1 MTSTLPVEAPA
12 AVFGLLFLAILV
24 APVLAERARIPGII
38 GLIAAGIAL
47 GPDGAGL
54 LAREG
59 TIAAL
64 GGVGLL
70 YLMFVAGL
78 DLDLD
83 GFARDRRDSIVFGIA
98 TFVFPMVIV
107 TAACLWLIDLG
118 PAASVILATAFS
130 SHTLLTLP
138 LAQRFGLLRNRAVT
152 ATLGGTLV
160 VTVAALLVLAVA
172 AAASGGSSL
181 LFWVLFP
188 LGLVAFTAATVVG
201 LPRLTRWFFAGL
213 GHDRSVR
220 LAFVMVAL
228 FAASLL
234 ASAVRIE
241 PIVGAF
247 LAGLALNRFVPPGTR
262 VDERIHF
269 LGDTLFVPVFLISTG
284 MLIDP
289 VRLATDPQILT
300 IGGIL
305 AVAALGSKALAA
317 AVTARILGFS
327 WPEMLL
333 SFSLSSGQAAGALA
347 AAIVADDLGLI
358 GQPTVNGVV
367 LVILVSALVSSAT
380 ATRSAP
386 RVSVPAGRDE
396 PLGRTVVVPVAN
408 PASAGSLIR
417 FAALLAGPDSGSV
430 IPVNVLGFD
439 ATRAQVDEHRR
450 LTEDAESVA
459 LRHGAEARSIVRVD
473 STTTAGILHT
483 IVEQGATAMLV
494 GWKGYTDRRTGFFGS
509 VIDGLISGSPV
520 PVAVCHPG
528 IDEEVRRIVLSV
540 THHDLSTAG
549 DPGLRLAVA
558 FATRMAQQADVPLV
572 VVTEDDPDEVRAH
585 LPEDRRE
592 RTDIVVDERRQSI
605 ALRHQTSAG
614 DVVLMGVPPTAGRL
628 DNRAIRVGR
637 AIRDRTVIVA
647 VPR

>member
-1 MTSTLPVEAPA
+1 MTFPVDAPA
-12 AVFGLLFLAILV
+12 AVFGLLFLAILL

-38 GLIAAGIAL
+38 GLIAAGILL
-47 GPDGAGL
+47 GPDGVGL

-59 TIAAL
+59 TIATL

-78 DLDLD
+78 DLDLE
-83 GFARDRRDSIVFGIA
+83 GFARDRRESIVFGVA
-98 TFVFPMVIV
+98 TFVFPMIIV

-118 PAASVILATAFS
+118 VAASVILATAFA

-172 AAASGGSSL
+172 AAASRGSSP

-188 LGLVAFTAATVVG
+188 LGLVAFTGATVVG
-201 LPRLTRWFFAGL
+201 LPRLTKWFFAGL
-213 GHDRSVR
+213 GQDRAVR

-234 ASAVRIE
+234 AQAVRIE

-289 VRLATDPQILT
+289 VRLATDAEILSIGAILT
-300 IGGIL
+300 
-305 AVAALGSKALAA
+305 VAAVSSKAIAA
-317 AVTARILGFS
+317 AVTARLLGFS
-327 WPEMLL
+327 SAEMLL

-358 GQPTVNGVV
+358 GQPVVNGVV
-367 LVILVSALVSSAT
+367 LVILASALVSSAT
-380 ATRSAP
+380 ATRAAP
-386 RVSVPAGRDE
+386 RVSVPEVRDE

-408 PASAGSLIR
+408 PDSATSLIR

-430 IPVNVLGFD
+430 IPVNVLGFE
-439 ATRAQVDEHRR
+439 ATRDEVEAHRR
-450 LTEDAESVA
+450 LTEGAEAVA
-459 LRHGAEARSIVRVD
+459 LRHGAEARSVVRVD

-483 IVEQGATAMLV
+483 IVEQGATSMLV

-509 VIDGLISGSPV
+509 VIDGLISQSPV

-528 IDEEVRRIVLSV
+528 TDDDVRRIVLSV

-549 DPGLRLAVA
+549 DPGLRLAIA
-558 FATRMAQQADVPLV
+558 FGVRMSEQADVPLLV
-572 VVTEDDPDEVRAH
+572 ITEDDPDGVRSH
-585 LPEDRRE
+585 LPLERRE
-592 RTDIVVDERRQSI
+592 RTDIIVDPRRQPI
-605 ALRHQTSAG
+605 ALRHQTVAG
-614 DVVLMGVPPTAGRL
+614 DVVLMGVPPTSGRL

>member
-1 MTSTLPVEAPA
+1 MTLPAEAPA

-38 GLIAAGIAL
+38 GLIAAGIVL
-47 GPDGAGL
+47 GPDGVSL

-59 TIAAL
+59 TIATL

-78 DLDLD
+78 DLDLE

-98 TFVFPMVIV
+98 TFVFPMAIV
-107 TAACLWLIDLG
+107 TITSVWLVDLG
-118 PAASVILATAFS
+118 VAASVILATAFA

-138 LAQRFGLLRNRAVT
+138 MAQRFGLLRNRAVT

-172 AAASGGSSL
+172 AAASRDSSP

-188 LGLVAFTAATVVG
+188 LGLVGFTGATVVG

-213 GHDRSVR
+213 GQDRAVR

-234 ASAVRIE
+234 AEAVRIE

-247 LAGLALNRFVPPGTR
+247 LAGLALNRFVPAGTR

-289 VRLATDPQILT
+289 VMLATDRQVLT
-300 IGGIL
+300 IGATL
-305 AVAALGSKALAA
+305 TVAALGSKAIAA
-317 AVTARILGFS
+317 AVAARVLKFS
-327 WPEMLL
+327 WAEMLL

-358 GQPTVNGVV
+358 GQPTVNAVI
-367 LVILVSALVSSAT
+367 LVILASALVSSAT
-380 ATRSAP
+380 ATRAAP
-386 RVSVPAGRDE
+386 RVTIPAHREE

-408 PASAGSLIR
+408 PDSAGSLIR
-417 FAALLAGPDSGSV
+417 FAALLAGPDSGTV
-430 IPVNVLGFD
+430 VPVNVLSFD
-439 ATRAQVDEHRR
+439 ASRAEVDEHRR
-450 LTEDAESVA
+450 LTEGAEAVA
-459 LRHGAEARSIVRVD
+459 LRHGAEARSVVRVD
-473 STTTAGILHT
+473 STPTAGILHT
-483 IVEQGATAMLV
+483 IVEHGATAMLV

-509 VIDGLISGSPV
+509 VIDGLISHSPV

-528 IDEEVRRIVLSV
+528 VDEEVHRIVLSV
-540 THHDLSTAG
+540 THHDLTTAG
-549 DPGLRLAVA
+549 DPGLRLAIA
-558 FATRMAQQADVPLV
+558 FAVRMSGQADVPLV
-572 VVTEDDPDEVRAH
+572 VITEDDPDEVREH
-585 LPEDRRE
+585 LPIERRE
-592 RTDIVVDERRQSI
+592 RTAIIVDPRRQPI
-605 ALRHQTSAG
+605 ALRHQTSPG
-614 DVVLMGVPPTAGRL
+614 DVVVMGVPPTSGRL